1 MKKFTRVVAIV
12 LTIAMATLMFASCN
26 KQETN
31 GPIKND
37 DGTYT
42 VKIGGIGAT
51 SGAYANYGTSVKQGA
66 QLAVDQI
73 NAAGGFDGIK
83 FELLFEDS
91 QGVAESAVA
100 AYGKLLDDGMIVSLG
115 GTMSGE
121 TASIVA
127 EGKEDGILILTP
139 TASAKES
146 IAGNDNAFRV
156 CFNDPQ
162 QGTASAQFIYD
173 NGLATKVAVFY
184 QSDTDYS
191 SGLYDTFKAECSAK
205 GIEIIAEQTFTSDS
219 SSDFTAQI
227 NKLKEAKENGA
238 TVIFTPIY
246 AEEAAT
252 FLTQAAQAGLTDDTI
267 TVFGCDGLD
276 GVIDKLDDPKN
287 AEGTMLLTSFAADS
301 NEADV
306 KAFVDAYKAKYNAVP
321 DQFAASAYDAVYAI
335 KAAMQKAGLKDG
347 DFDNFNERLVAA
359 MTQIEVDGVT
369 GTSSI
374 KWTADGE
381 AEKKANAVI
390 IKDGVAVAYTK
401 N

>member
-1 MKKFTRVVAIV
+1 MKKFTRIVATLLVVV
-12 LTIAMATLMFASCN
+12 MATLMFAACN
-26 KQETN
+26 KQE
-31 GPIKND
+31 GRAPVKND

-42 VKIGGIGAT
+42 VKLGGIGPT
-51 SGAYANYGTSVKQGA
+51 TGPYANYGNSVKQGA

-73 NAAGGFDGIK
+73 NAAGGFDGVK

-91 QGVAESAVA
+91 AASADQAVA

-115 GTMSGE
+115 GTVSGE
-121 TASIVA
+121 TMSVVA
-127 EGKEDGILILTP
+127 AAKDDGILVLTP
-139 TASAKES
+139 SASAKEA

-162 QGTASAQFIYD
+162 QGTVSAQFIYD
-173 NGLATKVAVFY
+173 NGLATKVAAFY

-191 SGLYDTFKAECSAK
+191 SGVYATFKAECAAK
-205 GIEIIAEQTFTSDS
+205 GIEIVAEQTFTADS

-246 AEEAAT
+246 AQEAAT
-252 FLTQAAQAGLTDDTI
+252 FLTQAAQAGLTGV

-276 GVIDKLDDPKN
+276 GVIDKLDDAKN

-301 NEADV
+301 SEEDV

-321 DQFAASAYDAVYAI
+321 DQFAASAYDAVYAV
-335 KAAMQKAGLKDG
+335 KAAMQKAGLVNG
-347 DFDNFNERLVAA
+347 DFENFDKRIVEA
-359 MTQIEVDGVT
+359 MTQIELDGVT
-369 GTSSI
+369 GTSST

-381 AEKKANAVI
+381 AEKKANAVV
-390 IKDGVAVAYTK
+390 IKNGVAVAYTK
-401 N
+401 D

>member
-83 FELLFEDS
+83 FELLFADS

-100 AYGKLLDDGMIVSLG
+100 AYGKLLDDGMIISLG

-139 TASAKES
+139 TASAKDA

-191 SGLYDTFKAECSAK
+191 SGLYDTFKAECKSK
-205 GIEIIAEQTFTSDS
+205 GIEIVAEQTFTSDS

-301 NEADV
+301 NDADV

-347 DFDNFNERLVAA
+347 DFDNFNERLIAA

>member
-26 KQETN
+26 KQEST
-31 GPIKND
+31 GPVKND

-83 FELLFEDS
+83 FELLFGDS

-100 AYGKLLDDGMIVSLG
+100 AYGKLLDDGMIISLG

-139 TASAKES
+139 TASAKDA

-191 SGLYDTFKAECSAK
+191 SGLYDTFKTECKAK
-205 GIEIIAEQTFTSDS
+205 GIEIVAEQTFTSDS

-301 NEADV
+301 NDADV

>member
-1 MKKFTRVVAIV
+1 MKKFTRTVAII
-12 LTIAMATLMFASCN
+12 LTVAMAILMFVSCN
-26 KQETN
+26 KQENN
-31 GPIKND
+31 GPVKND

-51 SGAYANYGTSVKQGA
+51 TGAYANYGLSVKQGA

-83 FELLFEDS
+83 FELLFADS

-100 AYGKLLDDGMIVSLG
+100 AYGKLLDDGMLISLG

-127 EGKEDGILILTP
+127 EGKEDGILMLTP
-139 TASAKES
+139 SASAKDA
-146 IAGNDNAFRV
+146 IAGNNNAFRV

-162 QGTASAQFIYD
+162 QGTASAQFIFD
-173 NGLATKVAVFY
+173 NQLATKVAVFY

-191 SGLYDTFKAECSAK
+191 SGLYDTFKAECAVK
-205 GIEIIAEQTFTSDS
+205 GIEIVAEQTFTSDS
-219 SSDFTAQI
+219 ASDFTAQI
-227 NKLKEAKENGA
+227 NKLKEAKDEGA

-252 FLTQAAQAGLTDDTI
+252 FLTQAAQAGLTGVTF
-267 TVFGCDGLD
+267 FGCDGLD
-276 GVIDKLDDPKN
+276 GIIGKLSDPDY

-306 KAFVDAYKAKYNAVP
+306 KAFVEAYKAKYNAVP
-321 DQFAASAYDAVYAI
+321 DQFAASAFDAVYAI
-335 KAAMQKAGLKDG
+335 KAAMQQAGLKDG

-390 IKDGVAVAYTK
+390 IKNGEAVAYTK
-401 N
+401 D

>member
-1 MKKFTRVVAIV
+1 MKKFTRIVAVVLAAV
-12 LTIAMATLMFASCN
+12 MATFMFASCN
-26 KQETN
+26 KQE
-31 GPIKND
+31 GRAPVKND

-42 VKIGGIGAT
+42 VKIGGIGPT
-51 SGAYANYGTSVKQGA
+51 TGSYANYGNSVKQGA

-91 QGVAESAVA
+91 AASADQAVA
-100 AYGKLLDDGMIVSLG
+100 AYGKLLDDGMVVSLG
-115 GTMSGE
+115 GTVSGE
-121 TASIVA
+121 TMSVVA
-127 EGKEDGILILTP
+127 AAKDDGILVLTP
-139 TASAKES
+139 SASAKEA
-146 IAGNDNAFRV
+146 ITGNDCAFRV

-191 SGLYDTFKAECSAK
+191 SGIFDTFKTECASK

-246 AEEAAT
+246 AQEAAT

-267 TVFGCDGLD
+267 RVFGCDGLD
-276 GVIDKLDDPKN
+276 GVIDKLDDAKN
-287 AEGTMLLTSFAADS
+287 AEDTMLLTSFAADS
-301 NEADV
+301 TEADV

-321 DQFAASAYDAVYAI
+321 DQFAASAYDAVFAI
-335 KAAMQKAGLKDG
+335 KAAMQKAGLVNG
-347 DFDNFNERLVAA
+347 DFDNFDERIVAA
-359 MTQIEVDGVT
+359 MTQIELDGVT
-369 GTSSI
+369 GTSST

-381 AEKKANAVI
+381 AEKKANAVV

-401 N
+401 D

>member
-83 FELLFEDS
+83 FELLFADS

-139 TASAKES
+139 TASAKDA

-173 NGLATKVAVFY
+173 NELATKVAVFY

-191 SGLYDTFKAECSAK
+191 SGLYDTFKAECNAK

-381 AEKKANAVI
+381 AEKKANAVV

>member
-26 KQETN
+26 KQEAN

-83 FELLFEDS
+83 FELLFADS

-100 AYGKLLDDGMIVSLG
+100 AYGKLLDDGMIISLG

-139 TASAKES
+139 TASAKDA

-191 SGLYDTFKAECSAK
+191 SGLYDTFKAECKAK
-205 GIEIIAEQTFTSDS
+205 GIEIVAEQTFTSDS

-301 NEADV
+301 NDADV

-347 DFDNFNERLVAA
+347 DFDNFDERLIAA

-401 N
+401 D